1 MGLFLVMEVFM
12 KVFPNV
18 WMYFYLSSF
27 TNPPGYQISR
37 IASIIKK
44 KKKKKNLSY
53 LFFIFQYE

>member
-1 MGLFLVMEVFM
+1 M

-53 LFFIFQYE
+53 LFFIFQYESSMIE